1 MWIDRFTQARLE
13 ALPVS
18 IDAGRFQRLESIER
32 INEHSDIQPGQ
43 LLVSDGSERWQLL
56 NGSGNFNKPVID
68 NPERITLFKQAI
80 LTLGETLT
88 KAGNST
94 NPITESKS
102 LLSPLLP
109 AAVIDAELD
118 LLPVEKALQTV
129 LEKGHLHEI
138 AHHPRMDIR
147 YIEEITDV
155 ARAKRLAKGALVH
168 LASHSECWQR
178 QTLSGVVPKKV
189 KARFS
194 EDDYQIYE
202 NRVFARLIDKLYQH
216 LNSRIRT
223 VEQLQQT
230 LSDALGFEDNPNS
243 IDYRISQKIC
253 ALWGQTFDA
262 KATLQAIELLE
273 STVLALKSMLKS
285 ISSLRQSGLYLM
297 IPRHAQIGATLHRTN
312 ILNHDAH
319 YRHLAVLWDQLNR
332 LQQTS
337 QLTPAQRFQQQQLL
351 ANHYSRYAGLVL
363 QHALAGN
370 TQARISAVTNSQSGT
385 GSDETVVDYEWAG
398 QTLRLQQQGF
408 DWKLSLLPTEHNS
421 SSKPSEQTLLEFTPW
436 LGFSPQPEL
445 STPLANNRIILWPS
459 IDNISNEQAEDKQT
473 GCYALSPLDLYCVER
488 LGWLV
493 DKRLNEQLI
502 RHYAKSIEKIPTQ
515 AVAVINKIQQNSKTL
530 LELTGTP
537 PQLHLLAAL
546 PRQDAASLKQVLQDG
561 NAASQAN
568 QLQHQQDAIAAL
580 EKCPVCEGSAPLTN
594 QSPTEFRAECQGCG
608 TVRYLKDSAPP
619 LDIRFLDIRF
629 KEKDSNK
636 PIGSSFA
643 ARGRWA
649 LNVG

>member
-1 MWIDRFTQARLE
+1 MWIDRLTQTTLK
-13 ALPVS
+13 ALPAS
-18 IDAGRFQRLESIER
+18 IDAGRYQNAGTNER
-32 INEHSDIQPGQ
+32 FNQHSDIPPGQ
-43 LLVSDGSERWQLL
+43 LLISDGSVHWQLL
-56 NGSGNFNKPVID
+56 SGRGNFNKSAID
-68 NPERITLFKQAI
+68 NPERITLFQQAI
-80 LTLGETLT
+80 LTLGESLNKTENLASRSTET
-88 KAGNST
+88 KA
-94 NPITESKS
+94 

-109 AAVIDAELD
+109 AAIINAELN
-118 LLPVEKALQTV
+118 LLPFEERLQRV
-129 LEKGHLHEI
+129 LEAGHLHEI
-138 AHHPRMDIR
+138 AHHPRLDIR
-147 YIEEITDV
+147 YIEETTDV
-155 ARAKRLAKGALVH
+155 ARAKRLAKDALVH

-202 NRVFARLIDKLYQH
+202 NRVFARLIDKLHRH
-216 LNSRIRT
+216 LHSRIRT

-230 LSDALGFEDNPNS
+230 LNDALGFENNS
-243 IDYRISQKIC
+243 DAIDYRVSQKIC

-262 KATLQAIELLE
+262 DATLHALELLKNTLL
-273 STVLALKSMLKS
+273 SLKEMLQS
-285 ISSLRQSGLYLM
+285 ITSLRQSGLYLI
-297 IPRHAQIGATLHRTN
+297 IPRHAQVGAALHRTN

-319 YRHLAVLWDQLNR
+319 YRHLAILWDELNH

-385 GSDETVVDYEWAG
+385 GSDEAVVDYKWAG
-398 QTLRLQQQGF
+398 QTLRLKQHGF
-408 DWKLSLLPTEHNS
+408 DWKLSLLPTEHNP

-436 LGFSPQPEL
+436 LGFSPLPEL

-488 LGWLV
+488 LGWLI
-493 DKRLNEQLI
+493 DNKLNEQLT
-502 RHYAKSIEKIPTQ
+502 RQYAEPIKKLPGKAIEVIHSIPPGNNP
-515 AVAVINKIQQNSKTL
+515 A

-537 PQLHLLAAL
+537 AQLRLLEYPHSQDATLLIKALSDSLINGNALQQNTQLHQQLANLKAL
-546 PRQDAASLKQVLQDG
+546 K
-561 NAASQAN
+561 
-568 QLQHQQDAIAAL
+568 H
-580 EKCPVCEGSAPLTN
+580 CPVCGNHSRLIHQPP
-594 QSPTEFRAECQGCG
+594 SGFRLNCQNCDTG
-608 TVRYLKDSAPP
+608 RYLKKTGEIPE
-619 LDIRFLDIRF
+619 IRF
-629 KEKDSNK
+629 KDKDSSK
-636 PIGSSFA
+636 AIGSGFI

-649 LNVG
+649 MITA